1 MVARSLPLLRY
12 LPPMIR
18 FLVNFAVYMAAAAIG
33 LLVADILLDDLSI
46 NYPVGF
52 LIAAVLFGLIQALI
66 EPLMENITQKNAQM
80 LTGGVGLFSALIAL
94 FITATISDNISV
106 DGVSGW
112 FLSALIIWLA
122 SMFAGFIL
130 KVTVAKRFIQQVR
143 D

>member
-1 MVARSLPLLRY
+1 
-12 LPPMIR
+12 MIR

-33 LLVADILLDDLSI
+33 LLVADIVLDDLSI
-46 NYPVGF
+46 AYPVGF

-66 EPLMENITQKNAQM
+66 EPLMASITEKNAQM

-94 FITATISDNISV
+94 FVTATISDDLSV
-106 DGVSGW
+106 EGFTTW
-112 FLSALIIWLA
+112 FLAALVIWLA

-130 KVTVAKRFIQQVR
+130 KLTVAKRFIQQVR

>member
-1 MVARSLPLLRY
+1 MVARSLLLLRY
-12 LPPMIR
+12 RPPMIR

-33 LLVADILLDDLSI
+33 LLVADIVLDELSI

-52 LIAAVLFGLIQALI
+52 LIAAVLFGLIQSLI
-66 EPLMENITQKNAQM
+66 EPLMEKVTQKNAQM

-130 KVTVAKRFIQQVR
+130 KLTVAKRFVQEVR

>member
-1 MVARSLPLLRY
+1 MLRY
-12 LPPMIR
+12 FPPMIR

-33 LLVADILLDDLSI
+33 LLVADIVLDDLSI

-52 LIAAVLFGLIQALI
+52 LIAAVLFGLIQAII
-66 EPLMENITQKNAQM
+66 EPLMASITQKNAQM

-94 FITATISDNISV
+94 FVTATISDNISV
-106 DGVSGW
+106 DGVTGW

-130 KVTVAKRFIQQVR
+130 KVTIAKRFIQQVR

>member
-1 MVARSLPLLRY
+1 MVAPSRPVLRY
-12 LPPMIR
+12 FPPMIR
-18 FLVNFAVYMAAAAIG
+18 FLVNFAVFMAAAAIG
-33 LLVADILLDDLSI
+33 LLVADIVLDDLSI

-52 LIAAVLFGLIQALI
+52 LIAAVLFGLIQAII
-66 EPLMENITQKNAQM
+66 EPLMASITQKNAQM

-94 FITATISDNISV
+94 FVTATISDNISV
-106 DGVSGW
+106 DGVTGW

-130 KVTVAKRFIQQVR
+130 KVTIAKRFIQQVR